1 MLEYTMKPPA
11 RGNRTAN
18 YTKASP
24 LTALVK
30 AVTKKKG
37 GKGLT
42 KTQKTQVKSI
52 VSRPAETK
60 YRARFPAY
68 NPLAGPAFLDTWTGF
83 SSGITG
89 TGEIYYALPP
99 LRQGVDN
106 WQRLGNKV
114 SPKKLTVTLDFS
126 ATIHDTTRAV
136 DKTVHVFLLTSKSVK
151 DLDNY
156 SAIPITQ
163 LLEDGQGGT
172 TSFNGTTA
180 SSFYPV
186 NKDSFTVLKHTSFRL
201 VKGFGLPTDSTVNTS
216 VAVTDSV
223 ISPSASYRRIKMN
236 VKCPKTLLYEDHNK
250 NYPTNFAP
258 FFVIGYVNN
267 NPVTAA
273 SNGVDLMVL
282 GYNELYYKDE

>member
-1 MLEYTMKPPA
+1 MKPPA

-52 VSRPAETK
+52 VSKPAETK
-60 YRARFPAY
+60 YRAKFPAY
-68 NPLAGPAFLDTWTGF
+68 NPLAGAAYMDSWTAF

-89 TGEIYYALPP
+89 TGEIFYALPP
-99 LRQGVDN
+99 LLQGTDN
-106 WQRLGNKV
+106 WQRVGNKV
-114 SPKKLTVTLDFS
+114 TPKKLQVTLDFC

-136 DKTVHVFLLTSKSVK
+136 DKTVHVFLLTCKSVK
-151 DLDNY
+151 NLDNF
-156 SAIPITQ
+156 SAIPITN
-163 LLEDGQGGT
+163 LLEDGQGGN
-172 TSFNGTTA
+172 TSFDGTTPG
-180 SSFYPV
+180 SFYPV
-186 NKDSFTVLKHTSFRL
+186 DKNNFTVLKHITFRL
-201 VKGFGLPTDSTVNTS
+201 VKGFGMPTDSTVNTS

-223 ISPSASYRRIKMN
+223 ISPSGSYRRIKMN
-236 VKCPKTLLYEDHNK
+236 VKTPKTLLYDTHSTS
-250 NYPTNFAP
+250 YPTNFAP

-267 NPVTAA
+267 NPIDTA
-273 SNGVDLMVL
+273 SNGVDLMVQ